1 MVPVAEER
9 NGRWMR
15 REGRKETGEGRTR
28 RYEEG
33 DNGRRGSAHVKTG
46 GADNNI

>member
-9 NGRWMR
+9 NGRRMQR
-15 REGRKETGEGRTR
+15 KEGRKKTGEGRTR

-33 DNGRRGSAHVKTG
+33 DNGRRGSAR
-46 GADNNI
+46 